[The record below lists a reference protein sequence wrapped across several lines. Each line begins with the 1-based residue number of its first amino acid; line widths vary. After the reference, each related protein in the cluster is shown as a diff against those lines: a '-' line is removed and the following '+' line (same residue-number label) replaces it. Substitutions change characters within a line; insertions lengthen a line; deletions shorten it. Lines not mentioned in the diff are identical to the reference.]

1 MNGSHSGCKDQING
15 RLQTVKT
22 DLTAIKADKLCFTYP
37 YEKKPAIN
45 GLTFFLEKGES
56 LAVMGSNGSGKSTLI
71 RLLSGLLVPTSGSV
85 VTDGIVLSDKKSR
98 KEVKRHI
105 QSVFQE
111 PSG

>member
-45 GLTFFLEKGES
+45 GLTFSLEKGES

-71 RLLSGLLVPTSGSV
+71 RLL
-85 VTDGIVLSDKKSR
+85 
-98 KEVKRHI
+98 
-105 QSVFQE
+105 
-111 PSG
+111 